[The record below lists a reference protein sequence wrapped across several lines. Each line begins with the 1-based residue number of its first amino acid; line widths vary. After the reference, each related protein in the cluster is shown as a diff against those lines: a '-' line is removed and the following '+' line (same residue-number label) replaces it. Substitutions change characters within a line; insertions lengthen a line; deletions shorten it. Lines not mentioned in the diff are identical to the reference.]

1 VPDAN
6 AAMQNNTSI
15 IVLKQQEE
23 STCMVEKRTQTYTE
37 STARHKNGYF
47 AKIFWWPIVF
57 TSTSFKNA
65 LCHGRCTK

>member
-37 STARHKNGYF
+37 STARHKNVCLPRYF
-47 AKIFWWPIVF
+47 GGP
-57 TSTSFKNA
+57 
-65 LCHGRCTK
+65 